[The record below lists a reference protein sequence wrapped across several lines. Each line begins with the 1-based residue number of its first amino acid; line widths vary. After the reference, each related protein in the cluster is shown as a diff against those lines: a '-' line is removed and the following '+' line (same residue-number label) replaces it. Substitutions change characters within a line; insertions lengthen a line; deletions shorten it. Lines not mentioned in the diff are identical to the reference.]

1 MLFLSAPVYTI
12 IYIYIMC
19 KRDTRD
25 MMEMHKDKQ
34 NIFITYVTFLI
45 SCSLIG

>member
-12 IYIYIMC
+12 LYMC
-19 KRDTRD
+19 NHDTRD

-34 NIFITYVTFLI
+34 SIFIIYVTFLI